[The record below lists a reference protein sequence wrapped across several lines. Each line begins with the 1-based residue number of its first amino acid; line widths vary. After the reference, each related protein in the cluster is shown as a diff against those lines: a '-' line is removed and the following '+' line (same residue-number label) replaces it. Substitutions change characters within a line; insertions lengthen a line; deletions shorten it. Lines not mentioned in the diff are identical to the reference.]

1 MSDQEAP
8 APEEPSTGHQRKC
21 STAQAGRHCPP
32 DGLGTP
38 SILVT
43 RRRKAS
49 EMSEIDMRTK
59 VATILNDLAKRA
71 PTTAFEQAI
80 NAERKRDVPAQC
92 YPKYPP
98 LPET

>member
-1 MSDQEAP
+1 
-8 APEEPSTGHQRKC
+8 
-21 STAQAGRHCPP
+21 
-32 DGLGTP
+32 
-38 SILVT
+38 
-43 RRRKAS
+43 
-49 EMSEIDMRTK
+49 MSEIDMRTK

-98 LPET
+98 LPETHPSNQWKDGNTEPFIDATDCK